1 MDIEHFFMMK
11 RGSVLQD
18 DYDDGGGLVT
28 KSCPTLAARPHEL

>member
-1 MDIEHFFMMK
+1 MDIERYFMMK

-28 KSCPTLAARPHEL
+28 KSCPTFATRLHGL